1 MTPGAFSLLRELA
14 DGRSLSG
21 AGYAER
27 HGLSRA
33 AVWKQVQQLR
43 EAGLPIEARPGAG
56 YRLAWPIELLDSR
69 RIAAASPA
77 DCGVAVHDQVD
88 STNRWLTDRFAHRT
102 AVLAEFQHAGRGRR
116 GRTWIS
122 PPACG
127 IWLSYGYRFDCGLQ
141 RLSALSL
148 AVGVAVAEALP
159 VAVRLKWPNDLT
171 VGDAKLG
178 GVLIELRGAADG
190 PCEAV
195 IGVGVNVRVPDP
207 EAAADAEPPWTGLVG
222 AGAAAALDRSRLAG
236 ALIAALD
243 AACIEFQALGFD
255 AFEARWRALDGLAGR
270 NVVVHRADGSTLQG
284 RADGVNRRGE
294 LRLRHGDALLE
305 LDSGEVSVRVA

>member
-27 HGLSRA
+27 RGLSRA

-43 EAGLPIEARPGAG
+43 EAGLPVQARPGAG
-56 YRLAWPIELLDSR
+56 YRLAWPIEPLQID
-69 RIAAASPA
+69 RIAAAAPA
-77 DCGVAVHDQVD
+77 DCSVAVHDQVD
-88 STNRWLTDRFAHRT
+88 STNRWLTDRFAHRA
-102 AVLAEFQHAGRGRR
+102 AVLAEFQYAGRGRR
-116 GRTWIS
+116 GRAWIS

-127 IWLSYGYRFDCGLQ
+127 IWLSFGYRFDCGLQ

-148 AVGVAVAEALP
+148 AVGIAVAETLP

-171 VGDAKLG
+171 VADAKLG

-195 IGVGVNVRVPDP
+195 IGVGINARLPDLPAAGNVDS
-207 EAAADAEPPWTGLVG
+207 PWTDLHR
-222 AGAAAALDRSRLAG
+222 AGYPGLDRSRLAG
-236 ALIAALD
+236 TLVAALD
-243 AACIEFQALGFD
+243 SACAEFASVGFD
-255 AFEARWRALDGLAGR
+255 AFEPRWRALDGLSGR
-270 NVVVHRADGSTLQG
+270 EVVVLRSTGSTLRG
-284 RADGVNRRGE
+284 TADGVNRRGE
-294 LRLRHGDALLE
+294 LRLRTGDGCVE